1 MQTLWQDLRYGVR
14 MLMKKPG
21 FTLMAAFTLSLGI
34 GANTAIFS
42 VVNMFLF
49 RPAPVERP
57 DELAAVFVGNEPGMW
72 MMHTYPQY
80 VDLRDQ
86 NSVFLGLAASKMAT
100 VAISAEEHPGERAN
114 EHSNVIRGEIVNGN
128 YFDVLGVRP
137 AFGRTFTP
145 EEDRAPNAHPVVVLS
160 HGLWQRRFRSDPEL
174 VGRAVYLNGRPFT
187 VIGIAPPSFIG
198 TTFALEMDFW
208 APIMMQEQLGGSAEW
223 FKERGS
229 GNDLSLLGR
238 LKPGVTMRQAQAN
251 LDILAQG
258 LARPKPMSNESIKYV
273 VVSEIEGRYYG
284 YFGWYKLIAALALG
298 FSGLVALVAC
308 ANVANL
314 LLARATAR
322 SREIVIRLALGASR
336 RRIIRQLLMESM
348 PLAMLG
354 GGLGLLLSLWGVD
367 LMKAGWFFYIDSQL
381 AVVDFS
387 PDLRTLNWTL
397 AVSLIT
403 WLLFGSA
410 PAWHAARTDLLPVLK
425 NETGAGAVGSRRSI
439 LRNLLVIAQ
448 LAISVVVLVC
458 AGLFVKS
465 LYKAQTADPGFQ
477 SEKLL
482 SVRLDP
488 GLVGYDAARAKV
500 FFTDLVRQVETLPGV
515 RSASLAFALPFTPV
529 DGMIGTDV
537 EREGDPPS
545 PHGQGLDMERDMENF
560 VDVNSVG
567 PKYFETMGA
576 SLAVGRDFT
585 ERDSAG
591 APPVVI
597 IGQALAR
604 RLYGSER
611 QALGKR
617 LRADEAAWTEI
628 VGVAQDGNI
637 KGLLGDMRPYL
648 LTPFLQGENPTRMT
662 LVVRATSAGEF
673 KSIAENV
680 RREARKLDARV
691 PIFQLNL
698 GEDHVRPALRGP
710 RFVAGISMT
719 LAVIALALAGLG
731 LYGVM
736 AYAVS
741 LRTKEIG
748 IRMALGARLTDVLVM
763 IIRQG
768 MVLTLIGVTLGLAAA
783 FALVRMVMNMFY
795 GVSTTDPLSFIV
807 IAPPL
812 IVVALLACYLPARRA
827 TKVDPMVAL
836 RYE

>member
-1 MQTLWQDLRYGVR
+1 MQAFWQDLRYGMR
-14 MLMKKPG
+14 MLLKNPG
-21 FTLMAAFTLSLGI
+21 LTLMAAFALSLGI

-49 RPAPVERP
+49 RPASVERP
-57 DELAAVFVGNEPGMW
+57 DELAAVFVGDESGILL
-72 MMHTYPQY
+72 MHTYPQY
-80 VDLRDQ
+80 IALRDQ
-86 NSVFLGLAASKMAT
+86 NSVFSGLAARKMAA
-100 VAISAEEHPGERAN
+100 VAISAEEHPGETSDRHAD
-114 EHSNVIRGEIVNGN
+114 VIRGEIVNGN

-137 AFGRTFTP
+137 ALGRIFTP

-160 HGLWQRRFRSDPEL
+160 HAFWQRRFRSDPEL
-174 VGRAVYLNGRPFT
+174 VGRAVYLNGPPFT
-187 VIGIAPPSFIG
+187 VIGIAPPSFKG
-198 TTFALEMDFW
+198 MTFALEMDFW
-208 APIMMQEQLGGSAEW
+208 APIMTQAQLGGSAEW
-223 FKERGS
+223 FEGRGE
-229 GNDLSLLGR
+229 GNDLNLLGR
-238 LKPGVTMRQAQAN
+238 LKPGVTMRHAQAH
-251 LDILAQG
+251 LDILARG
-258 LARPKPMSNESIKYV
+258 AAKRNPMSDEKIKYI
-273 VVSEIEGRYYG
+273 VVSEIEGRYHG

-322 SREIVIRLALGASR
+322 SREIVIRLALGAGR
-336 RRIIRQLLMESM
+336 RRIIRQLLTESM
-348 PLAMLG
+348 LLALLG
-354 GGLGLLLSLWGVD
+354 GGVGLLLSLWGAD
-367 LMKAGWFFYIDSQL
+367 LMKSGWFFHIESQL
-381 AVVDFS
+381 AIVDFS
-387 PDLRTLNWTL
+387 PDMRVLNWTL
-397 AVSLIT
+397 AVSLFT
-403 WLLFGSA
+403 GLLFGLA

-448 LAISVVVLVC
+448 LAISVVALVC

-477 SEKLL
+477 SENLL

-529 DGMIGTDV
+529 DGMIGADV

-545 PHGQGLDMERDMENF
+545 PHGRGLDMERGMENF
-560 VDVNSVG
+560 VEVNSVG

-576 SLAVGRDFT
+576 RLAAGRDFT

-597 IGQALAR
+597 IGQTLAR

-617 LRADEAAWTEI
+617 LRADESGWMEI

-637 KGLLGDMRPYL
+637 KGLLGDMLPYL
-648 LTPFLQGENPTRMT
+648 LKPFLQGKNSTRMT
-662 LVVRATSAGEF
+662 LVVSATSAGDF

-691 PIFQLNL
+691 PVFQLQL

-710 RFVAGISMT
+710 LFVAGISMT
-719 LAVIALALAGLG
+719 LAAIALGLAGLG

-748 IRMALGARLTDVLVM
+748 IRMALGARSADVLEMV
-763 IIRQG
+763 IRQG
-768 MVLTLIGVTLGLAAA
+768 MFLTLIGVTLGLIAA
-783 FALVRMVMNMFY
+783 FALIRVVMNMFY
-795 GVSTTDPLSFIV
+795 GVSSTDPLTFIV
-807 IAPPL
+807 IALL
-812 IVVALLACYLPARRA
+812 ITAVALLACYLPARRA

-836 RYE
+836 RCE